1 MRVGLLTLHSQ
12 LNYGGVL
19 QAWAGQCALEGLGH
33 EVCVLDRWL
42 DPRNLTLLGPFGAL
56 SRATVRSALCEGLAY
71 GQAGAFARRHWRTIR
86 FVRGRLRLSPFHF

>member
-33 EVCVLDRWL
+33 EVCVLD
-42 DPRNLTLLGPFGAL
+42 
-56 SRATVRSALCEGLAY
+56 
-71 GQAGAFARRHWRTIR
+71 
-86 FVRGRLRLSPFHF
+86 